1 MSTINNALSELAKKD
16 SKVVIEAAD
25 VPKVKTRSPWVWVAA
40 GFSLSL
46 AMGGWAV
53 SQGPSIES
61 ESVALNHQVEDAPV
75 SSREPAT
82 SSIESPTKK
91 LTSTES
97 QPSMTRGTTEPSQ
110 SLASNS
116 LQTVATTGKSSA
128 APVVVNVKNNQQTED
143 KKTQVQASK
152 ERTSAKPSSPVLLAN
167 VQSTSSKSTNSVV
180 PAVSKTAP
188 KPADTVSPQ
197 SAEPIESSIVVEQVE
212 LTPEQLAVNAVGR
225 AKKAL
230 DSNNLEGAL
239 KGFTEALRYTPRD
252 EDVRQKLA
260 ILYFGKGDTRRA
272 YELLQAGIRLNND
285 SEALRLGLSKL
296 LVKAD
301 QAEAALSPL
310 LHLPNNASKEYLAMR
325 AALSQKSQQ
334 ETIALES
341 YQKLTEIEQ
350 DNARWWLGLA
360 IQQERQFM
368 FEEAKQSY
376 QNALVR
382 VGISSQSQSFIRD
395 RLKVISDL
403 EDTNNAD

>member
-1 MSTINNALSELAKKD
+1 MSTINNALSELAKKE
-16 SKVVIEAAD
+16 SKAAIEAAE
-25 VPKVKTRSPWVWVAA
+25 VPKIKTRSPWIWVTA

-53 SQGPSIES
+53 SQGPSVES
-61 ESVALNHQVEDAPV
+61 ESVALASSVNDEVTSNEVVSAPV
-75 SSREPAT
+75 LA
-82 SSIESPTKK
+82 ESPTKK
-91 LTSTES
+91 MVLTES
-97 QPSMTRGTTEPSQ
+97 QPVSKKALVKADVSTSSVKSEMVSVAVSPELVKANKARVAKTADV
-110 SLASNS
+110 LVA
-116 LQTVATTGKSSA
+116 ATTQK
-128 APVVVNVKNNQQTED
+128 
-143 KKTQVQASK
+143 
-152 ERTSAKPSSPVLLAN
+152 PVLLVRTKTTNTQAN
-167 VQSTSSKSTNSVV
+167 ESVTQTKALDPEVTSISED
-180 PAVSKTAP
+180 TA
-188 KPADTVSPQ
+188 SG
-197 SAEPIESSIVVEQVE
+197 IVVEQVE
-212 LTPEQLAVNAVGR
+212 LTPEQLAANAVGR

-230 DSNNLEGAL
+230 DANNLNGAL
-239 KGFTEALRYTPRD
+239 QGFTEALRYTPRD
-252 EDVRQKLA
+252 EEVRQKLA

-325 AALSQKSQQ
+325 AALSQKAQQ

-360 IQQERQFM
+360 IQQERQLM
-368 FEEAKQSY
+368 FEQAKESY

-382 VGISSQSQSFIRD
+382 VGISSQSQRFIRD

-403 EDTNNAD
+403 EGAKNAN

>member
-1 MSTINNALSELAKKD
+1 MSTINNALSELAKKE
-16 SKVVIEAAD
+16 SKVAIEAAE
-25 VPKVKTRSPWVWVAA
+25 VPKIKTRSPWVWVTV

-53 SQGPSIES
+53 SQGPSLES
-61 ESVALNHQVEDAPV
+61 ESVALSHSLTDEPTASAVV
-75 SSREPAT
+75 SSPVLV
-82 SSIESPTKK
+82 ESPTKK
-91 LTSTES
+91 MVAVES
-97 QPSMTRGTTEPSQ
+97 QSVPE
-110 SLASNS
+110 
-116 LQTVATTGKSSA
+116 K
-128 APVVVNVKNNQQTED
+128 APVKVDV
-143 KKTQVQASK
+143 
-152 ERTSAKPSSPVLLAN
+152 
-167 VQSTSSKSTNSVV
+167 STSSIKPATTTNKAVVASSEPVKANRDKVNVAKTVDV
-180 PAVSKTAP
+180 PAVTTKQKPMLLASTQTTGTQPSKPVNQEKALAP
-188 KPADTVSPQ
+188 ESASIVEDTTSG
-197 SAEPIESSIVVEQVE
+197 IVVEQVE
-212 LTPEQLAVNAVGR
+212 LTPDQLAANAVGR

-230 DSNNLEGAL
+230 DANNLNGAL
-239 KGFTEALRYTPRD
+239 QGFTEALRYTPRD
-252 EDVRQKLA
+252 EEVRQKLA

-272 YELLQAGIRLNND
+272 YDLLQAGIRLNND

-310 LHLPNNASKEYLAMR
+310 LHLPANASKEYLAMR

-360 IQQERQFM
+360 IQQERQLM

-403 EDTNNAD
+403 EDTKNAD

>member
-1 MSTINNALSELAKKD
+1 MSTINNALSELAKKE
-16 SKVVIEAAD
+16 SKAAIEAAE
-25 VPKVKTRSPWVWVAA
+25 VPKIKTRSPWIWVTV

-53 SQGPSIES
+53 SQGPSVES
-61 ESVALNHQVEDAPV
+61 ESVALASSVNDETVLNEVVSAPV
-75 SSREPAT
+75 
-82 SSIESPTKK
+82 ESPTKK
-91 LTSTES
+91 MVLTES
-97 QPSMTRGTTEPSQ
+97 QPVSEKALVKADVSTSSVKPATVSINASPAPAKASQ
-110 SLASNS
+110 DKVSVAN
-116 LQTVATTGKSSA
+116 TVDAPVATTTKKS
-128 APVVVNVKNNQQTED
+128 
-143 KKTQVQASK
+143 
-152 ERTSAKPSSPVLLAN
+152 VLLA
-167 VQSTSSKSTNSVV
+167 STKATNTSANESVTQTKAFS
-180 PAVSKTAP
+180 PEAAPTTEDTA
-188 KPADTVSPQ
+188 SG
-197 SAEPIESSIVVEQVE
+197 IVVEQVE
-212 LTPEQLAVNAVGR
+212 LTPEQLAANAVGR

-230 DSNNLEGAL
+230 DANNLNGAL
-239 KGFTEALRYTPRD
+239 QGFTEALRYTPRD
-252 EDVRQKLA
+252 EEVRQKLA

-325 AALSQKSQQ
+325 AALSQKAQQ

-360 IQQERQFM
+360 IQQERQLM
-368 FEEAKQSY
+368 FEQAKQSY

-403 EDTNNAD
+403 EGTKNAD

>member
-1 MSTINNALSELAKKD
+1 MSTINNALSELAKKE
-16 SKVVIEAAD
+16 SKVAIEAAE
-25 VPKVKTRSPWVWVAA
+25 VPKIKTRSPWIWVTA

-53 SQGPSIES
+53 SQGPSVES
-61 ESVALNHQVEDAPV
+61 ESVALASSVNDEVTSNEVVSAPV
-75 SSREPAT
+75 LA
-82 SSIESPTKK
+82 ESPTKK
-91 LTSTES
+91 MVLTES
-97 QPSMTRGTTEPSQ
+97 QPVSEKALVKADVSTSSVKPATVSINASPAPAKASQ
-110 SLASNS
+110 DKVSVAKTADT
-116 LQTVATTGKSSA
+116 QVATT
-128 APVVVNVKNNQQTED
+128 
-143 KKTQVQASK
+143 TQK
-152 ERTSAKPSSPVLLAN
+152 PVLLASTKTTSTPAN
-167 VQSTSSKSTNSVV
+167 ESVTQTKALAPEVISTSEE
-180 PAVSKTAP
+180 TA
-188 KPADTVSPQ
+188 SG
-197 SAEPIESSIVVEQVE
+197 IVVEQVE
-212 LTPEQLAVNAVGR
+212 LTPEQLAANAVGR

-230 DSNNLEGAL
+230 DANNLNGAL
-239 KGFTEALRYTPRD
+239 QGFTEALRYTPRD
-252 EDVRQKLA
+252 EEVRQKLA

-325 AALSQKSQQ
+325 AALSQKAQQ

-360 IQQERQFM
+360 IQQERQLM
-368 FEEAKQSY
+368 FEQAKQSY
-376 QNALVR
+376 QNALIR

-403 EDTNNAD
+403 EGTKNAN